1 MGMLSLADILLTD
14 AQVSYKENRIIIYFK
29 VNAEVNLAFKEH
41 IQSLYNRFIKQET
54 ILVTIEEHSFESHI
68 ISLASAAF
76 PEEYVSDDPVERLMC
91 GDEFTLTV
99 ENDGS
104 IPADAAEQGTAKA
117 VQYLRII
124 EQERYPLTDEQIYK
138 ENRIIIYFK
147 VNADKARFC
156 GNTFL

>member
-54 ILVTIEEHSFESHI
+54 ILVTIESHI
-68 ISLASAAF
+68 ISLASAAS
-76 PEEYVSDDPVERLMC
+76 PEEYVSDDLVERLMC

-117 VQYLRII
+117 GFA
-124 EQERYPLTDEQIYK
+124 PLILK
-138 ENRIIIYFK
+138 N
-147 VNADKARFC
+147 
-156 GNTFL
+156 

>member
-68 ISLASAAF
+68 ISLASAAS

-91 GDEFTLTV
+91 GDEFTITV
-99 ENDGS
+99 ENNGH
-104 IPADAAEQGTAKA
+104 IAENTTEQRVSKAGTA
-117 VQYLRII
+117 
-124 EQERYPLTDEQIYK
+124 PLILK
-138 ENRIIIYFK
+138 E
-147 VNADKARFC
+147 
-156 GNTFL
+156 

>member
-41 IQSLYNRFIKQET
+41 IQSLYNRFIKQEN

-68 ISLASAAF
+68 ISLASAAS

-91 GDEFTLTV
+91 GGEFTITV
-99 ENDGS
+99 ENNGH
-104 IPADAAEQGTAKA
+104 IAENTAEQRVSKAGTA
-117 VQYLRII
+117 
-124 EQERYPLTDEQIYK
+124 PLILK
-138 ENRIIIYFK
+138 E
-147 VNADKARFC
+147 
-156 GNTFL
+156 

>member
-91 GDEFTLTV
+91 GATFPNTCLP
-99 ENDGS
+99 S
-104 IPADAAEQGTAKA
+104 IRSAHPYT
-117 VQYLRII
+117 YLRLADTC
-124 EQERYPLTDEQIYK
+124 QYPS
-138 ENRIIIYFK
+138 R
-147 VNADKARFC
+147 C
-156 GNTFL
+156 GS

>member
-68 ISLASAAF
+68 ISLASAAS
-76 PEEYVSDDPVERLMC
+76 PEEYVSDDSVERLMC

-117 VQYLRII
+117 GFT
-124 EQERYPLTDEQIYK
+124 PLILK
-138 ENRIIIYFK
+138 N
-147 VNADKARFC
+147 
-156 GNTFL
+156 

>member
-68 ISLASAAF
+68 ISLASAAS
-76 PEEYVSDDPVERLMC
+76 PEEYVSDDPVEWLMC
-91 GDEFTLTV
+91 GDEFTITV
-99 ENDGS
+99 ENNGH
-104 IPADAAEQGTAKA
+104 IAENTTGTEGIKS
-117 VQYLRII
+117 RHCTSNPEGMIFN
-124 EQERYPLTDEQIYK
+124 K
-138 ENRIIIYFK
+138 NF
-147 VNADKARFC
+147 
-156 GNTFL
+156 

>member
-68 ISLASAAF
+68 ISLASAASL
-76 PEEYVSDDPVERLMC
+76 EEYVSDDPVERLMC
-91 GDEFTLTV
+91 GDEFTITV
-99 ENDGS
+99 ENNGH
-104 IPADAAEQGTAKA
+104 IAENTAEQRVSKAGTA
-117 VQYLRII
+117 
-124 EQERYPLTDEQIYK
+124 PLILK
-138 ENRIIIYFK
+138 E
-147 VNADKARFC
+147 
-156 GNTFL
+156 

>member
-68 ISLASAAF
+68 ISLASAAS

-91 GDEFTLTV
+91 GDEFTITV
-99 ENDGS
+99 ENNVH
-104 IPADAAEQGTAKA
+104 IAENTAEQRVSKAGT
-117 VQYLRII
+117 V
-124 EQERYPLTDEQIYK
+124 PLILK
-138 ENRIIIYFK
+138 E
-147 VNADKARFC
+147 
-156 GNTFL
+156 

>member
-68 ISLASAAF
+68 ISLASAASGV
-76 PEEYVSDDPVERLMC
+76 EYVSDDPVEWLMC
-91 GDEFTLTV
+91 GDEFTITV
-99 ENDGS
+99 ENNGH
-104 IPADAAEQGTAKA
+104 IAENTTEQRVSKAGTA
-117 VQYLRII
+117 
-124 EQERYPLTDEQIYK
+124 PLILK
-138 ENRIIIYFK
+138 E
-147 VNADKARFC
+147 
-156 GNTFL
+156 

>member
-68 ISLASAAF
+68 ISLASAAS
-76 PEEYVSDDPVERLMC
+76 PEEYVSDDLVERLMC

-104 IPADAAEQGTAKA
+104 IPADAAYRYIILLHGFQHFLRICLICQIILLYFLSA
-117 VQYLRII
+117 VQNIS
-124 EQERYPLTDEQIYK
+124 
-138 ENRIIIYFK
+138 
-147 VNADKARFC
+147 
-156 GNTFL
+156 

>member
-1 MGMLSLADILLTD
+1 MGMLRLADILLTD

-68 ISLASAAF
+68 ISLASAAS
-76 PEEYVSDDPVERLMC
+76 PEEYVSDDLVERLMC

-117 VQYLRII
+117 GFA
-124 EQERYPLTDEQIYK
+124 PLILK
-138 ENRIIIYFK
+138 N
-147 VNADKARFC
+147 
-156 GNTFL
+156 

>member
-29 VNAEVNLAFKEH
+29 VNAEVNLAFKEY
-41 IQSLYNRFIKQET
+41 IQSLYNKFIKQET
-54 ILVTIEEHSFESHI
+54 VLVTIEEHSFVSRI
-68 ISLASAAF
+68 LSLANAAD
-76 PEEYVSDDPVERLMC
+76 PEKGVSDNPVERLMC

-117 VQYLRII
+117 GFA
-124 EQERYPLTDEQIYK
+124 PLILK
-138 ENRIIIYFK
+138 N
-147 VNADKARFC
+147 
-156 GNTFL
+156 